1 MPVGGAYGRNG
12 KLPPGQP
19 EAVALHLLRPVL
31 EQVHA
36 GSCPGTLNFHCH
48 TIHSDGSLRPEQLG
62 QQALALGLH
71 HLAVTDHH
79 STASFAPLQSWLQQQ
94 ARAGAQVPQ
103 LWSGVEISC
112 LLESCLVHVLALGF
126 QPGHEALDPY
136 RQGQA
141 PIGDALQAAT
151 VVDRI
156 HAAGGLAVLAHPGRY
171 RLSFQRLIPAA
182 AALGFDGGE
191 AYYDYAMQPRWQ
203 PTPVVC
209 DAIARLLDDHA
220 LLRSCGTD
228 THGLELCGR

>member
-1 MPVGGAYGRNG
+1 MAAHP
-12 KLPPGQP
+12 
-19 EAVALHLLRPVL
+19 LRPVL

-62 QQALALGLH
+62 RQALSLGLE

-79 STASFAPLQSWLQQQ
+79 STAAFAPLQQWFAQQ
-94 ARAGAQVPQ
+94 AEAGELVPV

-126 QPGHEALDPY
+126 EAGHPALEPF

-141 PIGDALQAAT
+141 PVGDELRASA
-151 VVDRI
+151 VVQRI
-156 HAAGGLAVLAHPGRY
+156 HDAGGLALLAHPGRY

-182 AALGFDGGE
+182 AALGFDGAE
-191 AYYDYAMQPRWQ
+191 AYYDYAMQPRWE

-209 DAIARLLDDHA
+209 EAIARLLDDHA

-228 THGLELCGR
+228 THGLELSGR

>member
-1 MPVGGAYGRNG
+1 MRAGAASGLNV
-12 KLPPGQP
+12 KPPLAPP
-19 EAVALHLLRPVL
+19 ETMASHPLRAVL
-31 EQVHA
+31 EQVEA
-36 GSCPGTLNFHCH
+36 SSCPGRLNFHCH

-62 QQALALGLH
+62 QQALALGLE

-79 STASFAPLQSWLQQQ
+79 STAAFAPLQRWFAEQ
-94 ARAGAQVPQ
+94 AQAGARVPQ

-112 LLESCLVHVLALGF
+112 LLENCLVHVLALGF
-126 QPGHEALDPY
+126 EPGDGALDPY

-141 PIGDALQAAT
+141 PIGPDLQAAS
-151 VVDRI
+151 VVERI
-156 HAAGGLAVLAHPGRY
+156 HAAGGLALLAHPGRY

-209 DAIARLLDDHA
+209 EAIARLLQDHA

>member
-1 MPVGGAYGRNG
+1 MAAHP
-12 KLPPGQP
+12 
-19 EAVALHLLRPVL
+19 LRPVL

-48 TIHSDGSLRPEQLG
+48 TIHSDGSLRPQQLG
-62 QQALALGLH
+62 EQALSIGLQ

-79 STASFAPLQSWLQQQ
+79 STQAFDPLQRWFAEQ
-94 ARAGAQVPQ
+94 AETGALVPT

-126 QPGHEALDPY
+126 EPGHSALDPY

-141 PIGDALQAAT
+141 PVGETLQAREG
-151 VVDRI
+151 VRRI
-156 HAAGGLAVLAHPGRY
+156 HDAGGLAVLAHPGRY

-182 AALGFDGGE
+182 AALGFDGAE
-191 AYYDYAMQPRWQ
+191 AYYDYDLQPRWQ